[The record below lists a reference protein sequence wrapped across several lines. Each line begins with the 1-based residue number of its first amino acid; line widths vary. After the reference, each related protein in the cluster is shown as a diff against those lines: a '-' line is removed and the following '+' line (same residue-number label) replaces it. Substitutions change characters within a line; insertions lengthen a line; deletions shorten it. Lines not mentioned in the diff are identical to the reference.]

1 MRGAAKRFGGLQALG
16 GVDLDVREG
25 EILGLVGPNG
35 SGKTTLIN
43 VISGFYPL
51 SGGTIALDGV
61 RDRQRCRRTRSPA
74 AAWRAPIR
82 SRGRS

>member
-1 MRGAAKRFGGLQALG
+1 MQALG

-43 VISGFYPL
+43 VI
-51 SGGTIALDGV
+51 
-61 RDRQRCRRTRSPA
+61 
-74 AAWRAPIR
+74 
-82 SRGRS
+82 